1 MLDTTGLEGRWKG
14 GLSTAW
20 IQLSL
25 YLLGSFIMFAEAFG
39 LCLSVPL
46 STAGQHVESHP
57 ALTDVV
63 FGDFVH
69 SDGQSARL
77 AHLHA

>member
-1 MLDTTGLEGRWKG
+1 
-14 GLSTAW
+14 
-20 IQLSL
+20 
-25 YLLGSFIMFAEAFG
+25 MFAEAFG